1 MCVRHVTQPQQL
13 WAELCRFD
21 RMLSKTIDFVY
32 LQHFTTIASKRLTR
46 LALLIV
52 DGTGPPGHA

>member
-13 WAELCRFD
+13 WAELCRFSQI
-21 RMLSKTIDFVY
+21 LSKTTVFVY
-32 LQHFTTIASKRLTR
+32 LQHFMTIASERLTR